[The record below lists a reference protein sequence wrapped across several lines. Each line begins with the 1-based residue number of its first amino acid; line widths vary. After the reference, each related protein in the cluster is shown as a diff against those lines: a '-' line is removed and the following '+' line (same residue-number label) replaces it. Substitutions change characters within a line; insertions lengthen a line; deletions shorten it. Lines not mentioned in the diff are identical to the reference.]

1 MRSFLA
7 RFRRRLFGPVLHRL
21 DEIEQSVN
29 ARLDTLDK
37 RMAAVESVIEMV
49 DARAS
54 SMAERSVAQSESYSR
69 ASRRLDEIEKLLADP
84 RPDDDA

>member
-1 MRSFLA
+1 MRSFLV
-7 RFRRRLFGPVLHRL
+7 RLRRRLFGPVLHRL

-29 ARLDTLDK
+29 ARLDVLDT

-69 ASRRLDEIEKLLADP
+69 VSRRLDEIEKLLADP
-84 RPDDDA
+84 GPDDDA